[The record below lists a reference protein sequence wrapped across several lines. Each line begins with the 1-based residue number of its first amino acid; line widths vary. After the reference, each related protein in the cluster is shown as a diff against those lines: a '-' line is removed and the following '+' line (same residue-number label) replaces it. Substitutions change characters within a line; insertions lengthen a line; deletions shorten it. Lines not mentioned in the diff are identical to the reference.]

1 MNRHVALSN
10 GSYLTT
16 LSAAGGG
23 GAQLGELQLTRW
35 RQDLTTDADGWFL
48 YVRDLDSGA
57 LWSAGYLPVRQST
70 DRYTAQ
76 MGVDRAVITREDAQV
91 VVRTDVVVARDANL
105 ECRRYTITN
114 TGSTHRR
121 LQLTTYAE
129 VALATADADAGH
141 PAFSKLFIQTAYLPS
156 LGAIVASR
164 RPREADERPL
174 HLIHAL
180 LVPQAI
186 SGHALELETDRL
198 RFIGRGRTTANPI
211 ALDAGHA
218 LSGTTGDVLDPVMA
232 LRGVLELPAGST
244 ARVHALLAGG
254 YDRDALVELIEH
266 TSRDD
271 AATLFRHRGDLPA
284 AEPVT
289 FAPPPVFHPAP
300 RVEASAPTTEPL
312 QYFNGFGGFTTDG
325 TEYVIRL
332 DSRADGLA
340 WPPLPWANVV
350 ASEAAGFVATEAGP
364 GFTWTGNSR
373 LNRLTPWSNDPVTDP
388 QGEAIYLRDDD
399 RGEFWSPTPAPV
411 PGSGAYEVRH
421 GFGSTTWRHESAGL
435 IQEVTAFVA
444 HGAPVK
450 VMRIRVTNPGVVA
463 RRLTLICYAEWVLGG
478 DRREARG
485 EVSTSWDAESRT
497 LLATRPANPSYP
509 NAVAFATVTGPG
521 SDAVAFTSDRA
532 EFLGHHG
539 SITAPRAVAMPGPLA
554 GRTGDDID
562 PCAAFQLAVSI
573 APGETAEWA
582 FAIGQGDD
590 RASALHVRGT
600 IAGPNQVARALA
612 AAQGYWT
619 DLVARVQVDTP
630 SPAMNLMLNGWL
642 TYQNVGCRIWARSAF
657 YQSGGAFGFR
667 DQLQDSSAVVYLA
680 PAMMRDQLL
689 RNAAHQFVEG
699 DVLHWWHP
707 PASVG
712 IRTHFADDLVW
723 LPYLLGHYLDATGD
737 MSILDIELPFLDAPP
752 VPEDEDEIL
761 VEPVVSGESGSVY
774 EHCCRALD
782 RSLTS
787 GAHGLPL
794 IGSGDWNDGMNR
806 VGWLGG
812 GESVWMG
819 FFLYLTLERFIRTC
833 RDRGDDARAERY
845 REFRAS
851 LQSALDHAGWDGA
864 WYRRAYYDNGEP
876 LGSAGG
882 DECRIDLIAQA
893 WAVMSGAASPERARQ
908 ALDAMEAHLV
918 DERAGLIRLLT
929 PPFDTTPNDPG
940 YIKGYLPGVRENGG
954 QYTHAAL
961 WAIRALAE
969 AGRTG
974 RAFTLFEMI
983 TPVVRGASAGAIA
996 TYMTEPYVVA
1006 ADVYGV
1012 PPHVGRG
1019 GWSWY
1024 TGSAGWMFRVGLE
1037 SLLGVTVSAG
1047 TTLVLR
1053 PRIPEDWPGYTV
1065 RLRPPGTGA
1074 MCVVE
1079 VARTDGVT
1087 MARSEGRQWM
1097 LEDGA
1102 LRLPLPES
1110 GVRHFTVD
1118 LGHDLDTGYR
1128 PRPVEG
1134 AAQ

>member
-1 MNRHVALSN
+1 MTISN
-10 GSYLTT
+10 GSYATT
-16 LSAAGGG
+16 ISAAGGG
-23 GAQLGELQLTRW
+23 GSQLGDVQLTRW

-57 LWSAGYLPVRQST
+57 LWSGSYLPVRQSA
-70 DRYTAQ
+70 DRYTSQ
-76 MGVDRAVITREDAQV
+76 MGADRAVIIREDDQV
-91 VVRTDVVVARDANL
+91 VVRTDVVVARDADL

-114 TGSTHRR
+114 TGATHRR

-141 PAFSKLFIQTAYLPS
+141 PAFSKLFIQTAHVAA
-156 LGAIVASR
+156 LGAVVASR
-164 RPREADERPL
+164 RPRDPDERAV

-180 LVPQAI
+180 IAPHGVPT
-186 SGHALELETDRL
+186 GVLELETDRL
-198 RFIGRGRTTANPI
+198 RFIGRGRTTANPM

-218 LSGTTGDVLDPVMA
+218 LSGTTGDVLDPVVA
-232 LRGVLELPAGST
+232 LRRVIDLPAGAT
-244 ARVHALLAGG
+244 VRVHALLAAG
-254 YDRDALVELIEH
+254 YDRDALESLIAE
-266 TSRDD
+266 TSRDN
-271 AATLFRHRGDLPA
+271 AATLFRHLGELPD

-289 FAPPPVFHPAP
+289 FAPLPVFRPAP
-300 RVEASAPTTEPL
+300 RVDASAPTTEPL

-325 TEYVIRL
+325 TEYVIRI
-332 DSRADGLA
+332 DSGTDGLA

-350 ASEAAGFVATEAGP
+350 ASETAGFVATEAGP
-364 GFTWTGNSR
+364 GFTWSGNSR
-373 LNRLTPWSNDPVTDP
+373 LNRLTPWSNDPVCDP
-388 QGEAIYLRDDD
+388 PGEAIYLRDDD

-435 IQEVTAFVA
+435 IQKVTAFVA
-444 HGAPVK
+444 HEASVK
-450 VMRIRVTNPGVVA
+450 VMRIRVTNPGTVA
-463 RRLTLICYAEWVLGG
+463 RRLTLFCYAEWVLGG

-485 EVSTSWDAESRT
+485 EVSTAWDAESGT
-497 LLATRPANPSYP
+497 LLATRPANTSYP
-509 NAVAFATVTGPG
+509 DAVAFATVTGPG
-521 SDAVAFTSDRA
+521 SDSMAFTSDRA
-532 EFLGHHG
+532 EFLGELG
-539 SITAPRAVAMPGPLA
+539 SITAPRAVAMAGTLA
-554 GRTGDDID
+554 ARTGDDID

-590 RASALHVRGT
+590 LASALHARSMLAT
-600 IAGPNQVARALA
+600 PAQVAGALA
-612 AAQGYWT
+612 AAREYWA
-619 DLVARVQVDTP
+619 DLLGRVQVDTP

-642 TYQNVGCRIWARSAF
+642 TYQNVSCRIWARSAF
-657 YQSGGAFGFR
+657 YQSGGAYGYR
-667 DQLQDSSAVVYLA
+667 DQLQDASAVVYLA
-680 PAMMRDQLL
+680 PAMMREQLL
-689 RNAAHQFVEG
+689 RNAGHQFIEG

-723 LPYLLGHYLDATGD
+723 LPYLLGHYLDSTGD
-737 MSILDIELPFLDAPP
+737 MSILDVELPFLDAPP
-752 VPEDEDEIL
+752 VPDDEDEIL
-761 VEPVVSGESGSVY
+761 VEPTASSDTGSVY

-782 RSLTS
+782 RSLTA

-806 VGWLGG
+806 VGRLGR

-833 RDRGDDARAERY
+833 RDRGDDERAERY
-845 REFRAS
+845 REYRAS
-851 LQSALDHAGWDGA
+851 LQTALDHAGWDGA

-876 LGSAGG
+876 LGTAGG

-893 WAVMSGAASPERARQ
+893 WAVMSGAASPDRADQ
-908 ALDAMEAHLV
+908 ALAAMEAYLV

-969 AGRTG
+969 AGRTD
-974 RAFTLFEMI
+974 RAFALFEMI
-983 TPVVRGASAGAIA
+983 TPVVRGASADAIA

-1006 ADVYGV
+1006 ADVYGM

-1037 SLLGVTVSAG
+1037 SLLGVTISG
-1047 TTLVLR
+1047 SNTLVLR
-1053 PRIPEDWPGYTV
+1053 PCIPADWRGYTV
-1065 RLRPPGTGA
+1065 RIRPPGTAA

-1079 VARTDGVT
+1079 VVRTGGVT
-1087 MARSEGRQWM
+1087 MARSEGSQWV
-1097 LEDGA
+1097 LADGV
-1102 LRLPLPES
+1102 LRLPLPET
-1110 GVRHFTVD
+1110 GVRHFTVELGDD
-1118 LGHDLDTGYR
+1118 LRAEYR
-1128 PRPVEG
+1128 PRLAEG
-1134 AAQ
+1134 PTQ